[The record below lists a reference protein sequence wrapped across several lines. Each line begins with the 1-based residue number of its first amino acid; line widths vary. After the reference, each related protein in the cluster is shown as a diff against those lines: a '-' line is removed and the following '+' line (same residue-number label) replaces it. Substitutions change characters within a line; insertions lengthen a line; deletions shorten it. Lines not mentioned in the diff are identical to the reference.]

1 MADSNTLFRR
11 IPDRFFSILS
21 SAKKELY
28 VEALFVIRQAFKT
41 ELVIRQEDL
50 AAMLMDALEGQ
61 MQEADFSDELTE
73 EDVTEQA
80 TNLSGKAHLL
90 LRRLKTTGWIET
102 EYETRSFD
110 ENITIPDYAIS
121 VINLLYDL
129 SEEKVKEYNSYV
141 YATYTALINAEN
153 NPDYVYQ
160 ALFAAWQNT
169 IRLIDELKSLFNNI
183 RRYYS
188 RIPYENDVNNLL
200 RDHFDEYK
208 AKIFDNVYY
217 PLKTIDSVPRFKH
230 GILAVL
236 NSWLADEEIQRRIVE
251 QGISR
256 RVFKDEESGREEM
269 FSMINFVA
277 DSFDGIEE
285 MIEEIDRKH
294 NEYTNASIEHI
305 RYLMNV
311 DRGMKGK
318 LIELLKASNKH
329 EVLEMMQDNI
339 TAYRHSYY
347 DQQRS
352 LYSKAARTVR
362 EEGTP
367 LALESQPQP
376 EGVVEDFLNGVRRQ
390 YTNKKIDGWI
400 EGRFR
405 GADFFTTED
414 ADIAGTEDFILF
426 LLGTLRG
433 REKSAAYTVEFSDG
447 YATKNGYR
455 LPKTVFKKKA

>member
-1 MADSNTLFRR
+1 MADSSALFRR

-21 SAKKELY
+21 SEKKELY

-61 MQEADFSDELTE
+61 MQDADFSDELTE
-73 EDVTEQA
+73 EGAVEQTA
-80 TNLSGKAHLL
+80 NLSGKAHLL
-90 LRRLKTTGWIET
+90 LRRLKSTGWIET

-110 ENITIPDYAIS
+110 ENITVPDYSIS

-141 YATYTALINAEN
+141 YATYAALVNAGD

-188 RIPYENDVNNLL
+188 RIPNENDVNNLL

-208 AKIFDNVYY
+208 AKIFDTIYY

-236 NSWLADEEIQRRIVE
+236 NSWLSDEEIQRRIVE

-256 RVFKDEESGREEM
+256 RVFMDEESGREEM

-318 LIELLKASNKH
+318 LIELLKASNRH
-329 EVLEMMQDNI
+329 DVMVMMQDNI
-339 TAYRHSYY
+339 TVYRHSYFN
-347 DQQRS
+347 QRS

-367 LALESQPQP
+367 LALESQPQL
-376 EGVVEDFLNGVRRQ
+376 EGVVEDFLNDVRRQ
-390 YTNKKIDGWI
+390 YTNKKIDGWV
-400 EGRFR
+400 EVRFD
-405 GADFFTTED
+405 GADSFSSED
-414 ADIAGTEDFILF
+414 IGIAGTEDFILF

-433 REKSAAYTVEFSDG
+433 REKSAAYTVEFLNG
-447 YATKNGYR
+447 YVTKNGNL
-455 LPKTVFKKKA
+455 LPKAVFRKKS

>member
-1 MADSNTLFRR
+1 MADSSALFRR

-21 SAKKELY
+21 SEKKELY

-61 MQEADFSDELTE
+61 MQDADFSDELTE
-73 EDVTEQA
+73 EGAVEQTA
-80 TNLSGKAHLL
+80 NLSGKAHLL
-90 LRRLKTTGWIET
+90 LRRLKSTGWIET

-110 ENITIPDYAIS
+110 ENITVPDYSIS

-141 YATYTALINAEN
+141 YATYAALVNAGD

-188 RIPYENDVNNLL
+188 RIPNENDVNNLL

-208 AKIFDNVYY
+208 AKIFDTIYY

-236 NSWLADEEIQRRIVE
+236 NSWLSDEEIQRRIVE

-256 RVFKDEESGREEM
+256 RVFMDEESGREEM

-318 LIELLKASNKH
+318 LIELLKASNRH
-329 EVLEMMQDNI
+329 DVMVMMQDNI
-339 TAYRHSYY
+339 TVYRHSYFN
-347 DQQRS
+347 QRS

-367 LALESQPQP
+367 LALESQPQL
-376 EGVVEDFLNGVRRQ
+376 EGVVEDFLNDVRRQ

-400 EGRFR
+400 EVRFD
-405 GADFFTTED
+405 GADSFSSED
-414 ADIAGTEDFILF
+414 IGIAGTEDFILF

-433 REKSAAYTVEFSDG
+433 REKSAAYTVEFLNG
-447 YATKNGYR
+447 YVTKNGNR
-455 LPKTVFKKKA
+455 LPKAVFRKKS

>member
-1 MADSNTLFRR
+1 MADSSALFRR

-21 SAKKELY
+21 SEKKELY

-61 MQEADFSDELTE
+61 MQDADFSDELTE
-73 EDVTEQA
+73 EGAVEQTA
-80 TNLSGKAHLL
+80 NLSGKAHLL
-90 LRRLKTTGWIET
+90 LRRLKSTGWIET

-110 ENITIPDYAIS
+110 ENITVPDYSIS

-141 YATYTALINAEN
+141 YATYAALVNAGD

-188 RIPYENDVNNLL
+188 RIPNENDVNNLL

-208 AKIFDNVYY
+208 AKIFDTIYY

-236 NSWLADEEIQRRIVE
+236 NSWLSDEEIVE

-256 RVFKDEESGREEM
+256 RVFMDEESGREEM

-318 LIELLKASNKH
+318 LIELLKASNRH
-329 EVLEMMQDNI
+329 DVMVMMQDNI
-339 TAYRHSYY
+339 TVYRHSYFN
-347 DQQRS
+347 QRS

-367 LALESQPQP
+367 LALESQPQL
-376 EGVVEDFLNGVRRQ
+376 EGVVEDFLNDVRRQ
-390 YTNKKIDGWI
+390 YTNKKIDGWV
-400 EGRFR
+400 EVRFD
-405 GADFFTTED
+405 GADSFSSED
-414 ADIAGTEDFILF
+414 IGIAGTEDFILF

-433 REKSAAYTVEFSDG
+433 REKSAAYTVEFLNG
-447 YATKNGYR
+447 YVTKNGNL
-455 LPKTVFKKKA
+455 LPKAVFRKKS

>member
-1 MADSNTLFRR
+1 MADSSALFRR

-21 SAKKELY
+21 SEKKELY

-61 MQEADFSDELTE
+61 MQDADFSDELTE
-73 EDVTEQA
+73 EGAVEQTA
-80 TNLSGKAHLL
+80 NLSGKAHLL
-90 LRRLKTTGWIET
+90 LRRLKSTGWIET

-110 ENITIPDYAIS
+110 ENITVPDYSIS

-141 YATYTALINAEN
+141 YATYAALVNAGD

-188 RIPYENDVNNLL
+188 RIPNENDVNNLL

-208 AKIFDNVYY
+208 AKIFDTIYY

-236 NSWLADEEIQRRIVE
+236 NSWLSDEEIQRRIVE

-256 RVFKDEESGREEM
+256 RVFMDEESGREEM

-318 LIELLKASNKH
+318 LIELLKASNRH
-329 EVLEMMQDNI
+329 DVMVMMQDNR
-339 TAYRHSYY
+339 TVYRHSYFN
-347 DQQRS
+347 QRS

-367 LALESQPQP
+367 LALESQPQL
-376 EGVVEDFLNGVRRQ
+376 EGVVEDFLNDVRRQ
-390 YTNKKIDGWI
+390 YTNKKIDGWV
-400 EGRFR
+400 EVRFD
-405 GADFFTTED
+405 GADSFSSED
-414 ADIAGTEDFILF
+414 IGIAGTEDFILF

-433 REKSAAYTVEFSDG
+433 REKSAAYTVEFLNG
-447 YATKNGYR
+447 YVTKNGNL
-455 LPKTVFKKKA
+455 LPKAVFRKKS

>member
-1 MADSNTLFRR
+1 MADSSALFRR

-21 SAKKELY
+21 SEKKELY

-41 ELVIRQEDL
+41 ELVIQQEDL

-61 MQEADFSDELTE
+61 MQDADFSDELTE
-73 EDVTEQA
+73 EGAVEQTA
-80 TNLSGKAHLL
+80 NLSGKAHLL
-90 LRRLKTTGWIET
+90 LRRLKSTGWIET

-110 ENITIPDYAIS
+110 ENITVPDYSIS

-141 YATYTALINAEN
+141 YATYAALVNAGD

-188 RIPYENDVNNLL
+188 RIPNENDVNNLL

-208 AKIFDNVYY
+208 AKIFDTIYY

-236 NSWLADEEIQRRIVE
+236 NSWLSDEEIQRRIVE

-256 RVFKDEESGREEM
+256 RVFMDEESGREEM

-285 MIEEIDRKH
+285 MIEEIDWKH

-318 LIELLKASNKH
+318 LIELLKASNRH
-329 EVLEMMQDNI
+329 DVMVMMQDNI
-339 TAYRHSYY
+339 TVYRHSYFN
-347 DQQRS
+347 QRS

-367 LALESQPQP
+367 LALESQPQL
-376 EGVVEDFLNGVRRQ
+376 EGVVEDFLNDVRRQ
-390 YTNKKIDGWI
+390 YTNKKIDGWV
-400 EGRFR
+400 EVRFD
-405 GADFFTTED
+405 GADSFSSED
-414 ADIAGTEDFILF
+414 IGIAGTEDFILF

-433 REKSAAYTVEFSDG
+433 REKSAAYTVEFLNG
-447 YATKNGYR
+447 YVTKNGNL
-455 LPKTVFKKKA
+455 LPKAVFRKKS